1 MSDEKNLDT
10 LHHAAIRVKDVKET
24 VDWYTQRFRCRV
36 EYQDATWAMLVFE
49 NVRLAFVLQ
58 EQHPPHIA
66 ILGDPAAFGAPNQHR
81 DGTSSVYLKDP
92 NGNNVEILA
101 RTPETAPTAKS

>member
-1 MSDEKNLDT
+1 MTQTKLDT

-24 VDWYTQRFRCRV
+24 VEWYTQRFRCAV
-36 EYQDATWAMLVFE
+36 EYQDATWAMLAFA
-49 NVRLAFVLQ
+49 NARLAFVLA

-66 ILGDPAAFGAPNQHR
+66 ILGDPAAYGEPTPHR
-81 DGTSSVYLKDP
+81 DGTSSVYVKDP

-101 RTPETAPTAKS
+101 LAPEPAHKA